1 MEASEVMLQSEISAV
16 PAGRGATFA
25 TRRDLAI
32 ELVRHQVRRTYAG
45 TLLGSAWAVIQPLLL
60 MGGYVFLF
68 TVLRVPKQ
76 LPEGSLGVLGI
87 VLSGL
92 VPWLFFSRSIT
103 GALNAY
109 PGHAAL
115 IRQLN
120 FPLGVVPFV
129 TVGTALIPFLVGLVA
144 LAILAALAGWLSW
157 AMLLLLPAALLI
169 ALFMVASASLVA
181 PFGVLVRDLRA
192 LVPPLMRIALFLTPV
207 LYLPDRVPPAA
218 AFLPYLN
225 PASYFIAMVRYAVFE
240 RSDVSVIGP
249 AEDWAVAIGVTI
261 VVLALAVANRNFAQ
275 RRVVDSL

>member
-1 MEASEVMLQSEISAV
+1 MEANDPMLPSEISAIPV
-16 PAGRGATFA
+16 GRVGTFA

-76 LPEGSLGVLGI
+76 LPEGTLGVLGI

-92 VPWLFFSRSIT
+92 VPWLFISRSIT
-103 GALNAY
+103 GALSAY

-115 IRQLN
+115 IRQIN
-120 FPLGVVPFV
+120 FPLGVVPFI
-129 TVGTALIPFLVGLVA
+129 TVGTALIPFVVG
-144 LAILAALAGWLSW
+144 LAALVVLSAVAGWLSW
-157 AMLLLLPAALLI
+157 ATALLLPAALLV
-169 ALFMVASASLVA
+169 AVFMVASAALVA

-207 LYLPDRVPPAA
+207 LYLPDRVPQAA
-218 AFLPYLN
+218 AFLPYIN
-225 PASYFIAMVRYAVFE
+225 PASYFIAVVRYAVFR
-240 RSDVSVIGP
+240 RSDVTVIGP
-249 AEDWAVAIGVTI
+249 AEDWAVAIGATLAVL
-261 VVLALAVANRNFAQ
+261 VLALLNRGFA
-275 RRVVDSL
+275 RRHVVDHL